1 MGNSTIPL
9 QVAKLAMDKC
19 RLGTGWF
26 NQGSA
31 SLQAAQRWLTQPAVL
46 LPYTSCGASWPG
58 YNITAPGWWLCF
70 AAGNHY
76 LLPGP
81 WEKMENRKVPLPQP
95 LVTIA
100 CVFGTLL
107 HLPRHFNWLK
117 CLVQLLPTYIL
128 LRTEAGRCPLILPA
142 MCIWGEPLCWTLVD
156 MEAYLKMKQL

>member
-46 LPYTSCGASWPG
+46 LPYTSCSASWPG

-70 AAGNHY
+70 AA
-76 LLPGP
+76 
-81 WEKMENRKVPLPQP
+81 KPLP
-95 LVTIA
+95 
-100 CVFGTLL
+100 
-107 HLPRHFNWLK
+107 LPPARSVGKNGKQKSAITSAPSDNSLCFRHAPPPSQVL
-117 CLVQLLPTYIL
+117 QLTEVPCAALAHIHTPSHRGRQMPPHPSCHVYLRRTTMLNTGGHGSLP
-128 LRTEAGRCPLILPA
+128 
-142 MCIWGEPLCWTLVD
+142 
-156 MEAYLKMKQL
+156 